1 MLIHFFFCNIFSLN
15 LGRPLEKFSY
25 SIHVKYCYGP
35 LSEMYNRI
43 VKCAKHHIPHFDKKA
58 SINNSHLLSQCLPD
72 ALLNVTSSPPLF
84 LLIKIMW
91 AVLVQITHKDS
102 KRGLDPLMENLQ
114 TFGLWL
120 QCSFV
125 YKGFCLWRDW
135 QLCLFDCGFSPCV
148 IECWCKMA
156 SQEWSLCSLK
166 DLLLNQLVEKLSVTL
181 PSEKKQKKLSETTKY
196 GQTGASPGAVLV

>member
-102 KRGLDPLMENLQ
+102 KRGLDPLMENSQ
-114 TFGLWL
+114 TFGLLL

-125 YKGFCLWRDW
+125 YKGFCLWRVGNSASLTVDFLPVWLSADVRW
-135 QLCLFDCGFSPCV
+135 QVKNEAFALWKICFW
-148 IECWCKMA
+148 I
-156 SQEWSLCSLK
+156 SL
-166 DLLLNQLVEKLSVTL
+166 
-181 PSEKKQKKLSETTKY
+181 
-196 GQTGASPGAVLV
+196 